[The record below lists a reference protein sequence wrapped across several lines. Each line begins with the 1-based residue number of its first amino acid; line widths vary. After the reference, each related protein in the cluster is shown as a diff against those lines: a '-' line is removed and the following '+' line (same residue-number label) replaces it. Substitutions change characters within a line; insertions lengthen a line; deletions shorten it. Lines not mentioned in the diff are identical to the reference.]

1 MRRDIA
7 IIKNEL
13 HCDAIRV
20 TGSIP
25 DRVNLAARAA
35 SEAGLDVWYSPF
47 PCELEPEALHD
58 HLVDSARRAEQLRKA
73 TKDAEVVFV
82 AGCEVS
88 LFNRGFLAGNDLSSR
103 LEMLKD
109 LADSGDPATFGALLG
124 NLNASLG
131 ATVAAVRAEF
141 AGRISYASG
150 PWEFIDWAPFD
161 IIGVDAYRTAEN
173 ASHFREELRSL
184 RVHGKPIAATEFGC
198 CTYRGAAAAGG
209 EGWLV
214 LDESGDHSR
223 VRRGTVRDEEEQAQY
238 FTKCSKHSSRKS
250 STPRSGSPTPDGSCH
265 TDRRRRSVTSTSP
278 PTERKPFWRMER
290 SPRRRSSTR
299 SRRRTELGPQ
309 ADARR
314 QPSRRRRSSPPTDA
328 NIADRRFGRDPG
340 AAITVSHPDARG
352 LECRADIVDRTVRSA
367 RQSRLRRGD
376 PPQRRAARY
385 SALAYSSDI

>member
-1 MRRDIA
+1 M
-7 IIKNEL
+7 
-13 HCDAIRV
+13 

-47 PCELEPEALHD
+47 PCELEPDALHD

-88 LFNRGFLAGNDLSSR
+88 LFNRGFLAGDDLSSR
-103 LEMLKD
+103 LETLKN

-238 FTKCSKHSSRKS
+238 FTEVLEAFEQEELDSAFWFTYAGWELPHRPQEEERDLDVASYGAQAVLEDG
-250 STPRSGSPTPDGSCH
+250 TLSPKKVFH
-265 TDRRRRSVTSTSP
+265 
-278 PTERKPFWRMER
+278 
-290 SPRRRSSTR
+290 
-299 SRRRTELGPQ
+299 
-309 ADARR
+309 A
-314 QPSRRRRSSPPTDA
+314 
-328 NIADRRFGRDPG
+328 IATAYG
-340 AAITVSHPDARG
+340 A
-352 LECRADIVDRTVRSA
+352 
-367 RQSRLRRGD
+367 
-376 PPQRRAARY
+376 RAAG
-385 SALAYSSDI
+385 